1 MAPRLRNSKGTNLP
15 PTALKPM
22 GENKVAFRQR
32 NEVPLVEHKV
42 ASRPRH
48 EMRELGPMVRMAE
61 ITKDL

>member
-15 PTALKPM
+15 PTTSKPM

-48 EMRELGPMVRMAE
+48 EMRELGPMV
-61 ITKDL
+61 